1 MNLLAYYNFKLPGC
15 QLNFL
20 RIALLATILSS
31 KRHQDGI
38 SRLVFKSDFDK
49 LKGKISTK
57 TMGGLAGQGLA
68 IMPEGSR
75 PGAW

>member
-38 SRLVFKSDFDK
+38 SKLVFKSDFDK
-49 LKGKISTK
+49 LKGKSSTK
-57 TMGGLAGQGLA
+57 IAGQGLA